1 MFNVVFADILTFITP
16 GAPKEI
22 LTGNPGGTHI
32 SQGLLLMFAVLLGI
46 PVAMV
51 FLSRVLK
58 HRVNRW
64 ANNAMIRLPGGHE
77 GAVGT
82 SGPVFGL
89 EQIKPQLEERLS

>member
-77 GAVGT
+77 GAVWT
-82 SGPVFGL
+82 SGLVLGL

>member
-1 MFNVVFADILTFITP
+1 
-16 GAPKEI
+16 
-22 LTGNPGGTHI
+22 
-32 SQGLLLMFAVLLGI
+32 
-46 PVAMV
+46 MV

-77 GAVGT
+77 GAVWT
-82 SGPVFGL
+82 SGLVLGL